1 MKDNSHVNSTG
12 RGLKVKHIVSFSGG
26 KDSTAMLL
34 KMIEEN
40 MQIDEIIFCDTGL
53 EFPAMY
59 EHIRKVEKYIERPI
73 TILRSKYTFEYYM
86 FEYEKTKGKNKG
98 SKGYSWPDFKN
109 RWCTRILKEQVVRQY
124 LRKNKEVTEYHGIAI
139 DEAHR
144 ADKNNDG
151 RMIKYPLIDWGM
163 TEKDCLDY
171 CNRKGFDWNGL
182 YEKFNRVSCYL
193 CPLQRLGELKIIYND
208 YPELWQ
214 KMKELDDRSI
224 KQFGRKFRS
233 DYSIQ
238 ELEERFC
245 QEDEQIRLFYN

>member
-1 MKDNSHVNSTG
+1 V
-12 RGLKVKHIVSFSGG
+12 RHIVSFSGG

-40 MQIDEIIFCDTGL
+40 MQIDEIIFCDTGV

-59 EHIRKVEKYIERPI
+59 EHIRKVEKYIKRPI
-73 TILRSKYTFEYYM
+73 TILKSKYTFEYLM

-98 SKGYSWPDFKN
+98 SKGYSWPDFRN
-109 RWCTRILKEQVVRQY
+109 RWCTQILKKQVISQY
-124 LRKNKEVTEYHGIAI
+124 LSKYKEVIEYHGIAL

-151 RMIKYPLIDWGM
+151 RNIKYPLIEWQM
-163 TEKDCLDY
+163 TEKDCLEY
-171 CNRKGFDWNGL
+171 CYSKGFDWNGL
-182 YEKFNRVSCYL
+182 YEKFDRVSCYL
-193 CPLQRLGELKIIYND
+193 CPLQGIRELKVIYKD
-208 YPELWQ
+208 YPDLWQ
-214 KMKELDDRSI
+214 KMKELDFRSI
-224 KQFGRKFRS
+224 KQFGRKFRN

-245 QEDEQIRLFYN
+245 LEDAQNEVR

>member
-1 MKDNSHVNSTG
+1 M
-12 RGLKVKHIVSFSGG
+12 RHIVSFSGG

-40 MQIDEIIFCDTGL
+40 MQIDEIIFCDTGV

-73 TILRSKYTFEYYM
+73 TILKSKYTFEYLM
-86 FEYEKTKGKNKG
+86 FDHVKTKGKNKG
-98 SKGYSWPDFKN
+98 KKGYGWPDFRV
-109 RWCTRILKEQVVRQY
+109 RWCTVFFKRGVWLQHMKKRYKGI
-124 LRKNKEVTEYHGIAI
+124 EVTEYHGIAL

-151 RMIKYPLIDWGM
+151 RNIKYPLIEWQM
-163 TEKDCLDY
+163 TEKQALEY
-171 CNRKGFDWNGL
+171 CYSKGFDWNGL
-182 YEKFNRVSCYL
+182 YKKFTRVSCYL
-193 CPLQRLGELKIIYND
+193 CPLQRLGELEVIYKD
-208 YPELWQ
+208 YPDLWQ
-214 KMKELDDRSI
+214 KMKELDFRSI
-224 KQFGRKFRS
+224 NSFGRKFRS

-245 QEDEQIRLFYN
+245 RKDAQISMF

>member
-1 MKDNSHVNSTG
+1 M
-12 RGLKVKHIVSFSGG
+12 RHIVSFSGG

-40 MQIDEIIFCDTGL
+40 MQIDEIIFCDTGV

-73 TILRSKYTFEYYM
+73 TILKNKYTFEYLM

-98 SKGYSWPDFKN
+98 SKGYSWPDFRN
-109 RWCTRILKEQVVRQY
+109 RWCTQILKKQVISQY
-124 LRKNKEVTEYHGIAI
+124 LSKYKEVTEYHGIAL
-139 DEAHR
+139 DEKER

-151 RMIKYPLIDWGM
+151 RMIKYPLIDWEM
-163 TEKDCLDY
+163 TEKDCLEY
-171 CNRKGFDWNGL
+171 CYSKGFDWNGL
-182 YEKFNRVSCYL
+182 YEKFDRVSCYL
-193 CPLQRLGELKIIYND
+193 CPLQRLGELKVIYKD
-208 YPELWQ
+208 YPHLWQ
-214 KMKELDDRSI
+214 KMKELDFRSI

-245 QEDEQIRLFYN
+245 REDAQNEVRFRR